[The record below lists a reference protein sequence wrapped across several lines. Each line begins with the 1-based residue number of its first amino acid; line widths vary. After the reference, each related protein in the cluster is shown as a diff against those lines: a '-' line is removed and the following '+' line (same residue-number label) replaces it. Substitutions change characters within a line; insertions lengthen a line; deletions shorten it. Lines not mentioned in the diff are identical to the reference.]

1 MDAQPLIEKH
11 RVMETRK
18 YRDRNNSYQIN
29 DEFNSMVV
37 KDDGNTGTIIE
48 YKINKNTKNY
58 DFDTMIEHK
67 HDFELKDVD

>member
-1 MDAQPLIEKH
+1 
-11 RVMETRK
+11 METRK

-48 YKINKNTKNY
+48 YK
-58 DFDTMIEHK
+58 
-67 HDFELKDVD
+67 